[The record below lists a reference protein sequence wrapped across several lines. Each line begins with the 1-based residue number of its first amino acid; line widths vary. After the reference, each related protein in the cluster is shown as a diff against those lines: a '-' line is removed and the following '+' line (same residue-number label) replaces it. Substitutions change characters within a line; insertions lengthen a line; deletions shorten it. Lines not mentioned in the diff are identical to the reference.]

1 MFLLAKDAEKIL
13 SFFFMLILF
22 FNTFAWIF
30 RNYLKTAGIPTKII
44 IIWLILNI
52 YNFVKFII

>member
-1 MFLLAKDAEKIL
+1 MFLLAKDAEKIFR
-13 SFFFMLILF
+13 FFFMLILF

-30 RNYLKTAGIPTKII
+30 RNNLKTAGIPTKII